1 MRSAFELIIVFG
13 SLSTILTSDVD
24 AQVTSTNSSTKM
36 KPEEIMD
43 VFISKS
49 YDRRIRPPNRDSDGK
64 NGPVLVSVNAYI
76 RSMSNID
83 FVRMQYG
90 VQVTFRQF
98 WHDPR
103 LAYEQMFP
111 GVSVPKFIIITEK
124 NLIWTP
130 DTFFL
135 NEKQAHRHEIDKL
148 NLMIRIYANGSVMS
162 SERLSFTFSCPM
174 YLQKYPMDEQ
184 NCDMLLASYAFT
196 TDDIVYRWDEQN
208 PIQYHAQLNTSLPN
222 FSLQAARTG
231 ECTSTTTTGEYSC
244 LKTMFTLKR
253 MFRFYLAQIY
263 LPSTLLVVVSWVS
276 FWLERTAVPARV
288 TLGVTTLLTMT
299 TQAAAI
305 NNSLPPVS
313 YIKAVD
319 VWIGV
324 CLAFI
329 FAAVLEFAIV
339 SYCAS
344 LRHGPCPTH
353 EKYHDVVREAQE
365 KTKPQEKPNRSDS
378 WGTEKELESKLLK
391 GSEGEETTK
400 GKLSLWQRWK
410 AGADPPKVIDLKSRI
425 MFPVFFIMFN
435 IFYWTWYSFL

>member
-1 MRSAFELIIVFG
+1 MRRAITCTLVHFILVFG
-13 SLSTILTSDVD
+13 SWFATSTSDAASQTAPTSPPKIK
-24 AQVTSTNSSTKM
+24 AQEIMGVLVNSS
-36 KPEEIMD
+36 
-43 VFISKS
+43 
-49 YDRRIRPPNRDSDGK
+49 YDKRIRPSNRDSTGR
-64 NGPVLVSVNAYI
+64 NGPVVVNVNTYI

-83 FVRMQYG
+83 FVRMQYN
-90 VQVTFRQF
+90 VQITFRQF
-98 WHDPR
+98 WRDPR
-103 LAYEQMFP
+103 LAYGDMFP
-111 GVSVPKFIIITEK
+111 GNNVPKFIIITEK
-124 NLIWTP
+124 GLIWTP

-148 NLMIRIYANGSVMS
+148 NLMIRVHANGSVMY
-162 SERLSFTFSCPM
+162 SERLSLTLSCPM
-174 YLQKYPMDEQ
+174 YLHKYPMDEQ
-184 NCDMLLASYAFT
+184 NCHMLLASYAFT

-222 FSLQAARTG
+222 FSLDSADTG
-231 ECTSTTTTGEYSC
+231 ECTSSTTTGEYSC
-244 LKTMFTLKR
+244 IKAMFTMKR
-253 MFRFYLAQIY
+253 MFRYYLAQIY

-319 VWIGV
+319 VWVGA

-344 LRHGPCPTH
+344 LNHGQCQKC
-353 EKYHDVVREAQE
+353 EKVAVETPKKE
-365 KTKPQEKPNRSDS
+365 KSPVCR
-378 WGTEKELESKLLK
+378 
-391 GSEGEETTK
+391 EETWCADK
-400 GKLSLWQRWK
+400 QPELAPLQPSGVNRPSKYCLPFWQKWK
-410 AGADPPKVIDLKSRI
+410 MGADPPKMIDLKSRI
-425 MFPVFFIMFN
+425 MFPICFILFN
-435 IFYWTWYSFL
+435 ILYWTWYSFL